1 MSKNTKA
8 FILVF
13 CLFVLCLAFI
23 MTEPSEKGQKAE
35 VSIDGQAVM
44 FVDLHDE
51 DKIISL
57 ESFGRN
63 ISLQLQNGKI
73 RFLSSDCPNKTCV
86 NTGFIDKPGQTAVC
100 LPNKTAVTVLGK

>member
-8 FILVF
+8 FILVV
-13 CLFVLCLAFI
+13 CLFTLCLTFI
-23 MTEPSEKGQKAE
+23 MLKPSEKGQKAE
-35 VSIDGQAVM
+35 VSIDGQTVM
-44 FVDLHDE
+44 FVDLHEE

-57 ESFGRN
+57 LPFGRN

-73 RFLSSDCPNKTCV
+73 RFLSSDCPNQTCV
-86 NTGFIDKPGQTAVC
+86 NTGFIDRIGETAVC